1 MLCQPRHLAGRD
13 APAGGGLRAQRGRSA
28 AHTADPLSYALMG
41 ALSKLALRVMF
52 AAYGANYDRLVEVKT
67 AYDPTNFFRH
77 N

>member
-1 MLCQPRHLAGRD
+1 
-13 APAGGGLRAQRGRSA
+13 
-28 AHTADPLSYALMG
+28 MG